1 MAVNKSLN
9 ETSSTHEDS
18 SMPGVLPDIDAK
30 ISELAYYKAERRG
43 FAPGHEMEDWLEAE
57 RELADIMR

>member
-9 ETSSTHEDS
+9 ATSSTPEDS
-18 SMPGVLPDIDAK
+18 SMPGVLPDFEAQIA
-30 ISELAYYKAERRG
+30 ELAYYKAERRG